1 MSQLAALLGDGGVD
15 DDPPQP
21 NQLALV
27 AADAPLLPPSARLL
41 SSRLKAGV
49 TRRQG
54 CGVCRS
60 CLFFPNR
67 LACLATK
74 SATQLT
80 ARAAVKQATA
90 TQRSHARAL
99 ERQLEKKQA
108 VSVPT
113 RTRTSV
119 LPQQACRLCKCADHT
134 AAACPLQTRLSSAA
148 PAEAT
153 WADALDPHLR
163 AVLLAGTACSLARR
177 CESDAAAASQCNS
190 WRRRAHIRAAA
201 VVSRIATGSAR

>member
-1 MSQLAALLGDGGVD
+1 MSQLVLAAGHASDSAED
-15 DDPPQP
+15 DAPQP

-41 SSRLKAGV
+41 NRRLKAGT

-67 LACLATK
+67 KACLATK
-74 SATQLT
+74 TVAQLD
-80 ARAAVKQATA
+80 AQAEVKQRTA
-90 TQRSHARAL
+90 AKRQHAKTR
-99 ERQLEKKQA
+99 ERQLDKQPGSGA
-108 VSVPT
+108 PSLGSS
-113 RTRTSV
+113 R
-119 LPQQACRLCKCADHT
+119 LPQQSCRLCKCADHT
-134 AAACPLQTRLSSAA
+134 AAACPLQLRLGSSA

-163 AVLLAGTACSLARR
+163 AVLLSGARLRSGNSAAG
-177 CESDAAAASQCNS
+177 
-190 WRRRAHIRAAA
+190 
-201 VVSRIATGSAR
+201 V